1 MKKPL
6 IAASCF
12 LFIYLVIHLKNYIL
26 VGLPL
31 FVVKGDIFDQIFQT
45 INFPGQ
51 IPVYIIILI
60 VFRNIHNYPMWFS
73 EGFSLI
79 GNCLFYGY
87 MFGKVLPALASKI
100 KRRKSDV

>member
-12 LFIYLVIHLKNYIL
+12 LFIYLAMHLKNYLL

-31 FVVKGDIFDQIFQT
+31 FVVKGDVFDQIFQM
-45 INFPGQ
+45 ISFPGQ
-51 IPVYIIILI
+51 IPAYILILI

-73 EGFSLI
+73 ESLSLI
-79 GNCLFYGY
+79 CNCLFYGY
-87 MFGKVLPALASKI
+87 VFGKVFPVIVSKI
-100 KRRKSDV
+100 KRRKSEV